1 MATTAL
7 TASCHDMSWRAS
19 QTAVSSDTR
28 WCPIPMGSEVLAVCM
43 VTWIPGLFLPVSV
56 SEGSG
61 PPSFKEGASGLVLSR
76 RLCVSFLEAGRDFTD
91 KPSELCAPPTPC
103 ALRFRQTDPGVS
115 VINIKIFARIPC
127 LHFLTGPGSRL
138 STIRCTCCPFCSG
151 LPAFCSL

>member
-1 MATTAL
+1 MVVVPRDARRGQQAVNDGAAGIQVKKNRDTKISRGKRGRAVATTAL
-7 TASCHDMSWRAS
+7 TASCHGMSWRAS

-76 RLCVSFLEAGRDFTD
+76 RLWSRFWKLEGTSQINPQSSVLLPHLVLWGFD
-91 KPSELCAPPTPC
+91 K
-103 ALRFRQTDPGVS
+103 QTLGS
-115 VINIKIFARIPC
+115 V
-127 LHFLTGPGSRL
+127 L
-138 STIRCTCCPFCSG
+138 
-151 LPAFCSL
+151 